1 MTEHPKKKRK
11 VAVASDQPCWTEN
24 DRSVLV
30 RLVKQC
36 QKLGSEG
43 SSGSWKNFL
52 KVIWFFNCVNVP
64 ESNTVLL
71 VCKVL
76 VHIQVKYPKF
86 RSQDPSQHHW
96 KVRSPEVIFPAKVT
110 LIDFPPN

>member
-24 DRSVLV
+24 DRNVLV

-52 KVIWFFNCVNVP
+52 KVCIY
-64 ESNTVLL
+64 TVSYDRVVFLTSG
-71 VCKVL
+71 V
-76 VHIQVKYPKF
+76 
-86 RSQDPSQHHW
+86 
-96 KVRSPEVIFPAKVT
+96 
-110 LIDFPPN
+110 